1 MFSPYDMPAGQVGV
15 RESST
20 ENDEPVVTERGTLE
34 TARGFVPKQ
43 LDVKQTEAE
52 KREEEYELM
61 MQKAH
66 KLAQLKLSL
75 EDKVKVS
82 GRYSTLFS
90 GLKLN
95 TEHNTAITQ
104 PLLYLLR
111 RVYYAFVIV
120 FMCHMPQVALMTLM
134 VFCVGML
141 AFTITEKP
149 WKHDDA
155 QKLAVTNEVILYVI
169 LVLTTASTSL
179 SRPNSL
185 ESDVLGYSII
195 GMVTLA
201 IHVNLVAMMAQA
213 WHHTKLLYARRAYL
227 RSQKA
232 AMDLK
237 IMPSTDKNS
246 PVKEQEL

>member
-1 MFSPYDMPAGQVGV
+1 
-15 RESST
+15 
-20 ENDEPVVTERGTLE
+20 
-34 TARGFVPKQ
+34 
-43 LDVKQTEAE
+43 
-52 KREEEYELM
+52 M

-120 FMCHMPQVALMTLM
+120 FMCYMPQVALMTLM

-246 PVKEQEL
+246 SVKEQELEDLESHRPMKINIPELPNVPEGTHEEEESSIKHG